1 MEITTGIKVDVVVI
15 FQDSKESGKEKIN
28 YNNFST
34 KLSKSYFFPIFPEI
48 SENLLIP
55 KVPLYLFVDIVS

>member
-1 MEITTGIKVDVVVI
+1 MDVVVI
-15 FQDSKESGKEKIN
+15 FQDSKESGKERSII
-28 YNNFST
+28 T

-55 KVPLYLFVDIVS
+55 KMPLYLFVDIVS

>member
-1 MEITTGIKVDVVVI
+1 MDVVVI
-15 FQDSKESGKEKIN
+15 FQDSKESGKEKTN

-34 KLSKSYFFPIFPEI
+34 KLSKTLFFPIFSEI

-55 KVPLYLFVDIVS
+55 KMPFYLYVDIVS